1 MGTISK
7 KTFKRLFLLYTIG
20 QFKDGVYGK
29 LRLNK
34 IVYFILR
41 NLKSSYLIPFEF
53 KHDHYGQHSADL
65 DNINEQLLSM
75 NYVKATDLTT
85 EEAKK
90 GNRYSLTDKKMMTF
104 YRIAMS
110 RIYPKMKK
118 KIDEVVRDYGYLPEK
133 GLRKQAHCDEKY
145 FTSEQGDTLLEE
157 NLSDKIKIDLPE
169 DDCEDLELSLDPNF
183 ISAMRHL

>member
-7 KTFKRLFLLYTIG
+7 NTFKRLFLLYTIG

-41 NLKSSYLIPFEF
+41 NLRSSDSRPFEF
-53 KHDHYGQHSADL
+53 KNDHYGQHSTDL
-65 DNINEQLLSM
+65 DDINEQLLSM
-75 NYVKATDLTT
+75 NHVKATELTGT
-85 EEAKK
+85 KEKK
-90 GNRYSLTDKKMMTF
+90 GNRYSLTDKKMITF
-104 YRIAMS
+104 YSIAMS
-110 RIYPKMKK
+110 RINPKMKD
-118 KIDEVVRDYGYLPEK
+118 KIDEAVRDYGYLQENE
-133 GLRKQAHCDEKY
+133 LRRQAYCDEK
-145 FTSEQGDTLLEE
+145 FLNSEQGDTLLEE
-157 NLSDKIKIDLPE
+157 NLSNRIRIDLPE